1 MADTNLNDF
10 IINKL
15 TQAQYDA
22 AEKDP
27 NQLYIVTDADKY
39 QEKLTAGHNITI
51 NKNVISATD
60 ELPDQTGNLGKVLTT
75 NGENVYW
82 ANFKTFN
89 IFDYK
94 WTDHILNDTRW
105 LQADPFSWHTS
116 TGYKDAYN
124 HLVADGTTQSIQL
137 TLDNSGV
144 FKILAGSVIC
154 IPDGY
159 EEDGLTR
166 KYISVTIS
174 TDTTIAVHSGTDNWT
189 GYLWYNPLT
198 EEFGIGSSAITDK
211 TSIPTSGGCAYW
223 DVERNIMERYV
234 DGVLQ
239 YNQSFPLAFM
249 ESSSVK
255 ITKIVEIYNGVNGL
269 TKSTYT
275 QNDIS
280 ITYYTAV
287 DDKHIICL
295 PDQETNL
302 NNLFQT
308 TGKAWFYILDT
319 VNKRFKLP
327 RNTNTAD
334 SINNYL
340 YFYVNDYTEEALYQ
354 ISGITAEQLNA
365 KADKDAISQ
374 PGFNGQIG
382 TVSNMNLLPLGTSLV
397 TVIKDFTTNPPTNE
411 NLDWQVTTTEYNNL
425 RIQSAIKLSDPRVQL
440 LRTRSGGVW
449 SSWTYQFAI
458 WQ

>member
-60 ELPDQTGNLGKVLTT
+60 ELPDQTGNMGKVLTT

-124 HLVADGTTQSIQL
+124 HLVADGTTQSVQF
-137 TLDNSGV
+137 TLDSSGV

-166 KYISVTIS
+166 KYISVTIN
-174 TDTTIAVHSGTDNWT
+174 TDTIITAHSGTDNWT
-189 GYLWYNPLT
+189 GYLWYNPAT
-198 EEFGIGSSAITDK
+198 REFGIGSSAVVDK
-211 TSIPTSGGCAYW
+211 ANIPTTGGCAYW
-223 DVERNIMERYV
+223 DAERNVMERYL
-234 DGVLQ
+234 DGVFQ

-275 QNDIS
+275 QNDIT
-280 ITYYTAV
+280 ITYFTAV
-287 DDKHIICL
+287 DDKHTICL

-340 YFYVNDYTEEALYQ
+340 YFYVNDYAEEALYQ

-365 KADKDAISQ
+365 KVDKDAISQ

-382 TVSNMNLLPLGTSLV
+382 TVSNMNSLPLGTSLV